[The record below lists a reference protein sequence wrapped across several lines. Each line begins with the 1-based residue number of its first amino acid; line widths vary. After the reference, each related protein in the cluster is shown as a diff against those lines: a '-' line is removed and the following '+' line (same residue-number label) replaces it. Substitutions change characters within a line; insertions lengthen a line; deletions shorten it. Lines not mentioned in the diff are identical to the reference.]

1 LELKSGSK
9 KGNLRETKHEDSKT
23 KDQRPKT
30 KDQRPKTKD
39 LCSG

>member
-1 LELKSGSK
+1 LTGA
-9 KGNLRETKHEDSKT
+9 GGDRTFPKT

-39 LCSG
+39 QRPAS